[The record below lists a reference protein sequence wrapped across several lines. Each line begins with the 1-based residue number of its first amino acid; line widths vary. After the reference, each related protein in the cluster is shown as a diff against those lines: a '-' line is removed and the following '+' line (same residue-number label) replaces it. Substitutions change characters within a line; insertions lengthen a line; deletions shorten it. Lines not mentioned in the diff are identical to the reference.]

1 MAGMK
6 RFSVWILVL
15 LGVVLSMTAAC
26 RRISFIEDS
35 GAKLTFSRDTV
46 KFDTVF
52 TTVGSATRSF
62 KIYNPYNENIR
73 ISSIELMG
81 GEPSNFRMNVDG
93 QIGRAHV

>member
-35 GAKLTFSRDTV
+35 GAKLTFNRDTV

-52 TTVGSATRSF
+52 TVGSATAAPSRST
-62 KIYNPYNENIR
+62 IPTTR
-73 ISSIELMG
+73 ISASL
-81 GEPSNFRMNVDG
+81 PSN
-93 QIGRAHV
+93 